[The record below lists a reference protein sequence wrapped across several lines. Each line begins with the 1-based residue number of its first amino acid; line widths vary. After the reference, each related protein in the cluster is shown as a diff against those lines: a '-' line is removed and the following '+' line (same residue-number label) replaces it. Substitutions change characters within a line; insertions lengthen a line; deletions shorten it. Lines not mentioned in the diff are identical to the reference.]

1 MSYLQAICDSIYYG
15 LSTTHIALTNLSV
28 ASNGIIG
35 AIEEPEENC
44 AMCLNGNCKN
54 VSGLYMRPDVPKGY
68 NFIAQI
74 PQGACRILVQQLKPT
89 RNIIALRYSNGTSIL
104 NGEWKFSGSNRVV
117 EGAGTKFNYRK
128 QDGTSLETVTSPG
141 PLALPVEI
149 MFFAH
154 QLNPGIK
161 YEYLLAIDGNS
172 EQIAPPLLNPLPN
185 DILPEPRRLD
195 IPLNTL
201 NQKDEAK
208 PNPHR
213 RYRNRRR
220 FQWKISGLTPCS
232 KSCGGGIQEPI
243 IICVREHTQ
252 TPVPERRC
260 SNVEKPNP
268 HLIKCNTQQCILGSW
283 GGRWGPCV
291 GSCKQAVQYYVIS
304 CLQHLPNGQT
314 ITLDDN
320 DCSPPKPEGHSRPC
334 RLPGCEVDNE
344 LSVQPDD
351 ADDLRRLYKDWH
363 ASSWSPCSVSCG
375 TGHRSRQ
382 VTCPTGLCHPEKRPA
397 DSEFCENGPC
407 SESGLPSHWLL
418 TEWSQCSEGCGTGN
432 QTRRS
437 FCSKDNCDDE
447 PKPET
452 IRACSSDKDCGG
464 KWFTGPWGSCSDSCS
479 GQPKEVREVYCVVK
493 VRGQA
498 RISMDMTC
506 SAHKPESERACR
518 GSCVPSWYVGEW
530 GACEG
535 NCPSGMQKREVR
547 CLDANEHES
556 NYCNRSQM
564 FRCQ

>member
-1 MSYLQAICDSIYYG
+1 M
-15 LSTTHIALTNLSV
+15 
-28 ASNGIIG
+28 
-35 AIEEPEENC
+35 
-44 AMCLNGNCKN
+44 
-54 VSGLYMRPDVPKGY
+54 
-68 NFIAQI
+68 
-74 PQGACRILVQQLKPT
+74 
-89 RNIIALRYSNGTSIL
+89 
-104 NGEWKFSGSNRVV
+104 
-117 EGAGTKFNYRK
+117 
-128 QDGTSLETVTSPG
+128 
-141 PLALPVEI
+141 
-149 MFFAH
+149 
-154 QLNPGIK
+154 
-161 YEYLLAIDGNS
+161 AIDGNS

-232 KSCGGGIQEPI
+232 KSCGGGMNTLLTNHIKQYLFDLLSGIQEPI

-363 ASSWSPCSVSCG
+363 ASSWSPVSDH
-375 TGHRSRQ
+375 T
-382 VTCPTGLCHPEKRPA
+382 P
-397 DSEFCENGPC
+397 
-407 SESGLPSHWLL
+407 
-418 TEWSQCSEGCGTGN
+418 
-432 QTRRS
+432 
-437 FCSKDNCDDE
+437 
-447 PKPET
+447 
-452 IRACSSDKDCGG
+452 
-464 KWFTGPWGSCSDSCS
+464 
-479 GQPKEVREVYCVVK
+479 
-493 VRGQA
+493 
-498 RISMDMTC
+498 
-506 SAHKPESERACR
+506 
-518 GSCVPSWYVGEW
+518 
-530 GACEG
+530 
-535 NCPSGMQKREVR
+535 
-547 CLDANEHES
+547 
-556 NYCNRSQM
+556 
-564 FRCQ
+564 